1 VAYAK
6 RQLRRQDVGNRGNHK
21 GYNEKRADNEVDA
34 KNARVDAKIVAKAA
48 AGSKTSKS
56 TKKMNR
62 KKEDI
67 FVVYDVVHVIEVVA
81 HVKVVNVVFYLA
93 HDFISRRAHIQ
104 MRQSTLLEEQNL
116 DRKIV
121 SRANIE
127 IGRARR

>member
-6 RQLRRQDVGNRGNHK
+6 RQLRRQDVGNRGNHE
-21 GYNEKRADNEVDA
+21 GYDEKRADNEVDT
-34 KNARVDAKIVAKAA
+34 KIVAKAA